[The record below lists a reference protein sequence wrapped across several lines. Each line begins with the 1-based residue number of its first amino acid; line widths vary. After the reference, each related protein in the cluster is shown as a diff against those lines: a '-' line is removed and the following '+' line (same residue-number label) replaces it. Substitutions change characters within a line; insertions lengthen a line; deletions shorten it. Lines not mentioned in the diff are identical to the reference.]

1 MQKSFFDR
9 ATSLLRSGDP
19 TSALQACKDGLKD
32 FPHDGN
38 LLCLAAQCQLIL
50 HRYED
55 ARKSAEQAAKLFPN
69 FFLAHEVL
77 GDLFFIAGQYDMAI
91 RKYELVRNLEP
102 GRKEIEER
110 LQKAREDRDKT
121 SSKTALEK
129 KKELRKQFALLM
141 DKAAE
146 HGQKGETSKAEDIY
160 RGILAKDPDHVE
172 AARLLA
178 KIATEH
184 KAYRDAE
191 VFLQRV
197 VKNAPD
203 YARAWFELAN
213 VLREQEK
220 FTEAVD
226 AAEEVLR
233 LMPNAAETHVL
244 LGNALGQADRN
255 EDSIESYR
263 RALALAPGHPGALSG
278 VGHRLKTIGKQD
290 EAIAAYREC
299 LAANPL
305 FTESYWSL
313 ANLKTFRF
321 TDEEV
326 ATMESLLAGDEI
338 KDESRVHIHNALG
351 LEYEG
356 RKDYAK
362 AFSHF
367 HNCNRIRRQSESYD
381 PVEVEVLH
389 DDIIKAF
396 DKDMFARHE
405 GAGCPDPAP
414 IFVVG
419 LPRSG
424 STLIEQILASHS
436 QVEGTHELA
445 DLSRVVNKKR
455 RRTLRGRF
463 PETVAK
469 LSTDAWAA
477 LGEEY
482 IERTRKFRTD
492 RIYFIDK
499 NPNNYTY
506 TGLLKLIL
514 PNAKIINARRH
525 PLDSCFG
532 SYKQLFAMGQTFSY
546 DLVELGEYYLNYQR
560 MMDHW
565 HEVLPGFVLD
575 VNYEEV
581 VDDLETQVRRILDFC
596 NLPFEEACLR
606 FHETERAVKTA
617 SSEQVR
623 QPIYSSSVNLWRNY
637 EQDLGELI
645 EVLEPLLV
653 RLPDEKRPATL
664 RGR

>member
-9 ATSLLRSGDP
+9 ANSLLRSGDP
-19 TSALQACKDGLKD
+19 TGAVQVCKDGLRD
-32 FPHDGN
+32 FPEDGN

-55 ARKSAEQAAKLFPN
+55 ARKCAEQAAKLFPN

-77 GDLFFIAGQYDMAI
+77 GDLFYIAGQYDMAV
-91 RKYELVRNLEP
+91 RKYELVKNLEP
-102 GRKEIEER
+102 GRHGIKER
-110 LQKAREDRDKT
+110 LQKSREDRDK
-121 SSKTALEK
+121 KTTKSALDK
-129 KKELRKQFALLM
+129 KREQRKQFALMM

-146 HGQKGETSKAEDIY
+146 HGQKGETDKAEDIY
-160 RGILAKDPDHVE
+160 RNILAKDPDHVE

-178 KIATEH
+178 KIAAEH
-184 KAYRDAE
+184 KAFRDAE
-191 VFLQRV
+191 VFLQRA

-233 LMPNAAETHVL
+233 LMPDAAETHVL

-255 EDSIESYR
+255 EDSIDSYR
-263 RALALAPGHPGALSG
+263 KALELAPGHPGALSG
-278 VGHRLKTIGKQD
+278 LGHRLKTIGKQD
-290 EAIAAYREC
+290 EAIDAYRAC
-299 LAANPL
+299 LEANPL

-321 TDEEV
+321 TEQEV

-351 LEYEG
+351 LEYEAQ
-356 RKDYAK
+356 KDYST

-367 HNCNRIRRQSESYD
+367 HNCNKIRRKSESYD

-389 DDIIKAF
+389 DEIIKTF
-396 DKDMFARHE
+396 DAAMFDGHK

-414 IFVVG
+414 IFIVG

-445 DLSRVVNKKR
+445 DLSRVVNKQKR
-455 RRTLRGRF
+455 RTRRGRF

-469 LSTDAWAA
+469 LPTEAWAGM
-477 LGEEY
+477 GEEY

-492 RIYFIDK
+492 LDYFIDK

-506 TGLLKLIL
+506 VGLLKLIL

-565 HEVLPGFVLD
+565 HKVLPGFVLD

-581 VDDLETQVRRILDFC
+581 VADLETQVRRILEFC
-596 NLPFEEACLR
+596 GLPFEEGCLR
-606 FHETERAVKTA
+606 FHETRRAVKTA

-623 QPIYSSSVNLWRNY
+623 RPIYSSSVNLWRNY
-637 EQDLGELI
+637 EEDLGELI
-645 EVLEPLLV
+645 EVLEPLL
-653 RLPDEKRPATL
+653 LKRPPEDRPRSL
-664 RGR
+664 HGR